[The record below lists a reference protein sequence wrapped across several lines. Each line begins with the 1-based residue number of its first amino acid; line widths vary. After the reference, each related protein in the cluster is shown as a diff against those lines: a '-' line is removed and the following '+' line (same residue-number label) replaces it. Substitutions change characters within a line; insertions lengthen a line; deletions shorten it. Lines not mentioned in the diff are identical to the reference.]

1 MSEPLNNKPE
11 TPRQLPKLCKEC
23 RCVLWTRS
31 ATCSCSC
38 HRMPEE
44 TYKQPE
50 TPRPEM
56 PVLKKLQ
63 WDLHDFLES
72 LIEHGDQAISE
83 PAKWLLQSVDAIK
96 QKLRPEMGKGAGM
109 DGRYT
114 VATEKCGCLIRSEFK
129 NEGGKKWILFCLM
142 HKAAAS
148 GTESAPEPLRDMIAL
163 AERLLAYTN
172 ECPDIAGGW
181 RNRIALAKEALKSQ
195 PSSLTPDDP
204 ELDATDLAHPAWWRG
219 HEHSVATEC
228 QKINQILDGKDDGR
242 GMAPEPWESTRRRLI
257 TLASSLTQAG
267 PGWVSV
273 KDGLPAVQKWVNA
286 VIEHAGHREVLPCFL
301 QANGTWETE
310 FHVTEWQR
318 LPDLPVRA
326 AQSQKGGGE

>member
-72 LIEHGDQAISE
+72 LVEHGDQAISE

-96 QKLRPEMGKGAGM
+96 QKLRPEMGKREHLWEVVRGKEADDWGITAAGNTGSSIAQM
-109 DGRYT
+109 MFQEDAEEV
-114 VATEKCGCLIRSEFK
+114 VALH
-129 NEGGKKWILFCLM
+129 N
-142 HKAAAS
+142 AAAS
-148 GTESAPEPLRDMIAL
+148 GTESTPGLIEQLRAMSRTELEETAL
-163 AERLLAYTN
+163 TLHSLKEMWAKSAKSNEVVRLMEENL
-172 ECPDIAGGW
+172 
-181 RNRIALAKEALKSQ
+181 LLKSQ
-195 PSSLTPDDP
+195 PSSLIPV
-204 ELDATDLAHPAWWRG
+204 AWRYRNI
-219 HEHSVATEC
+219 A
-228 QKINQILDGKDDGR
+228 DDGWLYQDTK
-242 GMAPEPWESTRRRLI
+242 PTHKI
-257 TLASSLTQAG
+257 ASPLYSSCLTQSEDVEEFINNFYKN
-267 PGWVSV
+267 WLHT
-273 KDGLPAVQKWVNA
+273 DGATAIRQ
-286 VIEHAGHREVLPCFL
+286 
-301 QANGTWETE
+301 TWKQ
-310 FHVTEWQR
+310 FGR
-318 LPDLPVRA
+318 
-326 AQSQKGGGE
+326 AQSQKVGGE